1 MVLIISR
8 NTISLK
14 INKSSLNAFI
24 PLIVFKA
31 FWEAYKSLSIVLYF
45 QFIMESIKK
54 SFEVYDLLS
63 EDDKTTINEIILNTV
78 SKNFDID
85 INDFDYEIKGTII

>member
-1 MVLIISR
+1 
-8 NTISLK
+8 
-14 INKSSLNAFI
+14 
-24 PLIVFKA
+24 
-31 FWEAYKSLSIVLYF
+31 
-45 QFIMESIKK
+45 MESIKK

-85 INDFDYEIKGTII
+85 INDFDYEIKGTIL

>member
-1 MVLIISR
+1 
-8 NTISLK
+8 
-14 INKSSLNAFI
+14 
-24 PLIVFKA
+24 
-31 FWEAYKSLSIVLYF
+31 
-45 QFIMESIKK
+45 MESIKK

-85 INDFDYEIKGTII
+85 INDFDYEIKGTIV

>member
-1 MVLIISR
+1 
-8 NTISLK
+8 
-14 INKSSLNAFI
+14 
-24 PLIVFKA
+24 
-31 FWEAYKSLSIVLYF
+31 
-45 QFIMESIKK
+45 MELIKK

-63 EDDKTTINEIILNTV
+63 EDDKTTINEIILETV

>member
-1 MVLIISR
+1 
-8 NTISLK
+8 
-14 INKSSLNAFI
+14 
-24 PLIVFKA
+24 
-31 FWEAYKSLSIVLYF
+31 
-45 QFIMESIKK
+45 MESIKK

-85 INDFDYEIKGTII
+85 INDFDYEIKGIII

>member
-1 MVLIISR
+1 
-8 NTISLK
+8 
-14 INKSSLNAFI
+14 
-24 PLIVFKA
+24 
-31 FWEAYKSLSIVLYF
+31 
-45 QFIMESIKK
+45 MESIKK

-63 EDDKTTINEIILNTV
+63 EVDKTTINEIILNTV

>member
-1 MVLIISR
+1 
-8 NTISLK
+8 
-14 INKSSLNAFI
+14 
-24 PLIVFKA
+24 
-31 FWEAYKSLSIVLYF
+31 
-45 QFIMESIKK
+45 MESIKK

-63 EDDKTTINEIILNTV
+63 ENDKTTINEIILNTV

>member
-1 MVLIISR
+1 
-8 NTISLK
+8 
-14 INKSSLNAFI
+14 
-24 PLIVFKA
+24 
-31 FWEAYKSLSIVLYF
+31 
-45 QFIMESIKK
+45 MESIKK

-78 SKNFDID
+78 SKNFDVD